1 MNKILIT
8 ILIITGFL
16 IYKMISSSRR
26 QEGYKRWKA
35 TGGGKEEKVD
45 KTKRE
50 RGSWLRHAMGVTT
63 PVAPY
68 TPRFEKEAV
77 IWCAA
82 LLGVEVNRLEEI
94 LNNVSGHYQEFWM
107 RKRSGGYRMI
117 SAPDKDLQAIQS
129 TIYSRILS
137 SVTIVHPAAVGFR
150 CGRSVVDNAAPH
162 LGKRYVLKMDIHD
175 FFGSIRSP
183 RVRQTF
189 KKIGYPENVSK
200 VLGALCCLHRH
211 LPQGAPTSPA
221 LSNIVGYEMD
231 RKLAALAA
239 EYGLT
244 YTRYADDLTFS
255 GDVFPKEQII
265 PQVKRI
271 IRDEKFEPNH
281 KKTHFMNQSSRKII
295 TGVSVA
301 SGVKLT
307 IPKSKKR
314 EIRKNV
320 YFILTK
326 GLAEHQR
333 RIGSHDPA
341 YLKRLIG
348 MLCLN
353 GWRLLVT
360 IPRKRLPVKTRWKK
374 IRFTL
379 IGNKRHE
386 YRREYER
393 LSWKLSIPYV
403 NLSIRI

>member
-45 KTKRE
+45 KTKWE

-150 CGRSVVDNAAPH
+150 CGRSVVDNATPH

-348 MLCLN
+348 MLCY
-353 GWRLLVT
+353 WRAIEPDNTYASDSIAAL
-360 IPRKRLPVKTRWKK
+360 KRLEK
-374 IRFTL
+374 
-379 IGNKRHE
+379 G
-386 YRREYER
+386 Y
-393 LSWKLSIPYV
+393 
-403 NLSIRI
+403 

>member
-45 KTKRE
+45 KTKWE

-137 SVTIVHPAAVGFR
+137 SVTIFHPAAVGFR
-150 CGRSVVDNAAPH
+150 CGRSVVANAAPP
-162 LGKRYVLKMDIHD
+162 LGKRYVLKLDIHD

-348 MLCLN
+348 MLCY
-353 GWRLLVT
+353 WRAIEPDNTYASDSIAAL
-360 IPRKRLPVKTRWKK
+360 KRLEK
-374 IRFTL
+374 
-379 IGNKRHE
+379 G
-386 YRREYER
+386 Y
-393 LSWKLSIPYV
+393 
-403 NLSIRI
+403 

>member
-1 MNKILIT
+1 MDGILIT

-16 IYKMISSSRR
+16 IYKMISSSRK

-35 TGGGKEEKVD
+35 TASGGKEESASKS
-45 KTKRE
+45 E
-50 RGSWLRHAMGVTT
+50 SGHGAWLRRALGIT
-63 PVAPY
+63 APQSPY
-68 TPRFEKEAV
+68 VPKFDDESV
-77 IWCAA
+77 VWCAS
-82 LLGVEVNRLEEI
+82 LLGVEANKLKEI
-94 LNNVSGHYQEFWM
+94 LENIPTHYNEFWV
-107 RKRSGGYRMI
+107 RKRRGGYRMI
-117 SAPDKDLQAIQS
+117 SAPLKELQSIQT
-129 TIYSRILS
+129 TINSRILS
-137 SVTIVHPAAVGFR
+137 SVTTIHPAAVGFR
-150 CGRSVVDNAAPH
+150 CGRSVVDNASPH

-348 MLCLN
+348 MLCY
-353 GWRLLVT
+353 WRAIEPDNTYASDSIAAL
-360 IPRKRLPVKTRWKK
+360 KRLEK
-374 IRFTL
+374 
-379 IGNKRHE
+379 G
-386 YRREYER
+386 Y
-393 LSWKLSIPYV
+393 
-403 NLSIRI
+403 

>member
-45 KTKRE
+45 KTKWE

-107 RKRSGGYRMI
+107 RTRSGGYRMI

-231 RKLAALAA
+231 RKLSALAA

-348 MLCLN
+348 MLCY
-353 GWRLLVT
+353 WRAIEPDNTYASDSIAAL
-360 IPRKRLPVKTRWKK
+360 KRLEK
-374 IRFTL
+374 
-379 IGNKRHE
+379 G
-386 YRREYER
+386 Y
-393 LSWKLSIPYV
+393 
-403 NLSIRI
+403 